1 MAGGTWKRDDVAA
14 GYLSER
20 SHFIPDRPR
29 QLEVLLRVVR
39 SAEQATSMGLAY
51 MFEPCLKCLAHR
63 RRQVAIASTGDIK
76 VSFDLVDFYHRE
88 GRLFGVDTLK
98 LGFAECAS
106 VLRGLLKG
114 IESGEFKP
122 PELETVTLDGA
133 VSAYHAIDSGTA
145 RTETPTT
152 GPWCTI

>member
-1 MAGGTWKRDDVAA
+1 M
-14 GYLSER
+14 
-20 SHFIPDRPR
+20 
-29 QLEVLLRVVR
+29 
-39 SAEQATSMGLAY
+39 
-51 MFEPCLKCLAHR
+51 
-63 RRQVAIASTGDIK
+63 ASTGDLK

-98 LGFAECAS
+98 LGFAESAS

-133 VSAYHAIDSGTA
+133 VSAYQAVNSGTA
-145 RTETPTT
+145 RKKQV
-152 GPWCTI
+152 IVF